1 MTATYA
7 QQQRQRGFPQQ
18 PAEQQQPAQPA
29 ANRQPPPV
37 VNDHIVQTH
46 HTVKIGGQ
54 EVKYTAT
61 AGTLVLRAEDNTPRA
76 TFFFVAYTKDDVA
89 DRNKR
94 PVTFAFNGGPGS
106 ATVWL
111 HLGALGPKRVATADE
126 MGNPL
131 PAPYSLVDNEYS
143 ILDVTDVVLI
153 DAIST
158 GFSRPVQGQNP
169 AQFYGVD
176 NDAAAFGDFMR
187 LYVTRYGRWLS
198 PKYIIGESYGTTRAA
213 ALSGYLQNTVK
224 MYLNGIVLLSS
235 MPLQTLGSD
244 QNFALTFP
252 TYTAIAWYHKKLP
265 KDLMGDLKKTVAEAE
280 QFAMG
285 EYTTALMKG
294 DTLPAAEKAQIV
306 KKMAR
311 LTGLSPEFIEE
322 CNLRISAPR
331 FRKELLRSQRRIIG
345 RLDARFTGI
354 DRDAAGENP
363 EYDPSDA
370 INAGA
375 YTATINDYLRN
386 ELKFET
392 DLPYQVSARVQPW
405 GSMSPTRDGVME
417 TLREAMTRNP
427 FLKVFIIKGYY
438 DMACFYF
445 PVNYM
450 ESHLYLDPS
459 FRDHIQGDYFETG
472 HMVYIDK
479 RALKQFKEDMVK
491 FIK

>member
-1 MTATYA
+1 MYA
-7 QQQRQRGFPQQ
+7 QPQQRQRGFEQQ
-18 PAEQQQPAQPA
+18 PAMEQQQAQPQPA

-37 VNDHIVQTH
+37 VNDHIVETH
-46 HTVKIGGQ
+46 HSAKIGGQ
-54 EVKYTAT
+54 ELKYTAT
-61 AGTLVLRAEDNTPRA
+61 AGTMVMRAEDGTPRA
-76 TFFFVAYTKDDVA
+76 TVFFVAYTKDDVA
-89 DRNKR
+89 DRGKR
-94 PVTFAFNGGPGS
+94 PITFAFNGGPGS
-106 ATVWL
+106 ASVWL

-131 PAPYSLVDNEYS
+131 PPPYSLVDNEYS
-143 ILDVTDVVLI
+143 ILDVSDVVLI

-187 LYVTRYGRWLS
+187 LYVTRYSRWLS

-244 QNFALTFP
+244 LNSALTLP

-265 KDLMGDLKKTVAEAE
+265 KDLMGDLKKAVAESE

-285 EYTTALMKG
+285 EYSTALMKG

-306 KKMAR
+306 KKLAR
-311 LTGLSPEFIEE
+311 FTGLSPEFIEE
-322 CNLRISAPR
+322 CNLRISASR
-331 FRKELLRSQRRIIG
+331 FRKELLRSQRRIVG
-345 RLDARFTGI
+345 RLDARFVGI
-354 DRDAAGENP
+354 DHDAAGENP

-375 YTATINDYLRN
+375 YTATINNYLRN
-386 ELKFET
+386 ELKFES
-392 DLPYQVSARVQPW
+392 DLPYQISARVQW
-405 GSMSPTRDGVME
+405 GSMSPARGGVME
-417 TLREAMTRNP
+417 TLRAAMTQNP
-427 FLKVFIIKGYY
+427 FLRVFVIKGYY

-450 ESHLYLDPS
+450 ESHMYLDPS
-459 FRDHIQGDYFETG
+459 LRDHIQSDYFETG